1 MTARMWLERAA
12 SFAHLVGRVS
22 MDLITL
28 DVTDLDPDLVQAG
41 DWVEAFGP
49 HIPLS
54 EIAQIADTIDYECLV
69 RISPRVRRVY
79 SRTNPGSAI
88 AQP

>member
-1 MTARMWLERAA
+1 
-12 SFAHLVGRVS
+12 
-22 MDLITL
+22 
-28 DVTDLDPDLVQAG
+28 
-41 DWVEAFGP
+41 VEAFGP

>member
-1 MTARMWLERAA
+1 MWLERAA
-12 SFAHLVGRVS
+12 AYAPLVGRVS

-28 DVTDLDPDLVQAG
+28 DVTGAGPGRVQAG

-54 EIAQIADTIDYECLV
+54 EIAHLADTIDYECLV

-79 SRTNPGSAI
+79 WRGTGSPLTT
-88 AQP
+88 QP